1 MLVVHQTA
9 RGISL
14 EASSFIIMLHITLRL
29 IGLLILSTPILGADY
44 GDYLVTSVIDVYD
57 GDTLRVN
64 IQDLPPIIGHN
75 IRVRLR
81 GIDTPEIQAQ
91 CFHEYQQALL
101 ARDRLR
107 ELVSAADTI
116 QLKNAQR
123 GKYFRIVADLIL
135 DGENAG
141 DILIHEKL
149 ALRYDGGRKKH
160 PWC

>member
-1 MLVVHQTA
+1 VLVVRQTA
-9 RGISL
+9 EDICL
-14 EASSFIIMLHITLRL
+14 ETSSFIIMLHVTFRL

-44 GDYLVTSVIDVYD
+44 GKYLVTAVINVYD

-64 IQDLPPIIGHN
+64 IQDLPPIIGQN

-81 GIDTPEIQAQ
+81 DIDTPEMQAQ

-101 ARDRLR
+101 ARDRLH
-107 ELVSAADTI
+107 ELVSAADI
-116 QLKNAQR
+116 IELKNVQR

-149 ALRYDGGRKKH
+149 AIRYDGGRKTH
-160 PWC
+160 QWC